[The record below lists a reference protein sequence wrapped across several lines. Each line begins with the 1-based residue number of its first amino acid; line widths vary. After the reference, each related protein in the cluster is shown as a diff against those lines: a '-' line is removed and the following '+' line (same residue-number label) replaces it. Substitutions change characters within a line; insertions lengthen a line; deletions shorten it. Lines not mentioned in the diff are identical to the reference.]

1 MTINTDYP
9 CNAANYRKGRRSGIK
24 YIVVH
29 YVGAGGSARDNAS
42 YYASSKVGASAHY
55 FVGHASEGGA
65 VYQSVR
71 DCDCAWHC
79 GSETGKYYSECRN
92 DSAIGIEMCCHKN
105 ADGEWYFDEIT
116 VEKTAELVRELM
128 EKYELDT
135 EHVIRHYDVTHKKCP
150 MPFVDE
156 AKWADFKVRLG
167 MGEEEN
173 MAKTVYTLD
182 NVQVQVIDAWDFK
195 LKLADAKKKDINEP
209 NYANAGFF
217 AVADGGKTIPVGN
230 LVLDG
235 SIITDAKNQ
244 ADWLNTARR
253 AQTTLVV
260 HSDNTLEVVKTDDM
274 MTVPAAKYAISGIP
288 VIRNGRRVSLDE
300 IKSEGYFGN
309 ELYDTWHGFLG
320 VRDGRLVY
328 VAAHLGFELMVYLM
342 EVLGI
347 RDAIKLDGG
356 GSFILHNGAFEVA
369 TAENRRIN
377 SILTWEG

>member
-29 YVGAGGSARDNAS
+29 YVGASGSAKDNAR
-42 YYASSKVGASAHY
+42 YYSASKVGASAHY

-92 DSAIGIEMCCHKN
+92 DSAVGVELCCHKSG
-105 ADGEWYFDEIT
+105 DRWYFDDET
-116 VEKTAELVRELM
+116 VETAAELVRELM
-128 EKYELDT
+128 ARHGIDT
-135 EHVIRHYDVTHKKCP
+135 EHVIRHYDVTRKKCP
-150 MPFVDE
+150 APFVDDD
-156 AKWADFKVRLG
+156 AWNGFKLKLG
-167 MGEEEN
+167 GGD

-182 NVQVQVIDAWDFK
+182 NVQVQVIDAFNFA
-195 LKLADAKKKDINEP
+195 LKTADAKKKSINDT

-230 LVLDG
+230 LVING
-235 SIITDAKNQ
+235 NIITDAKNQ

-253 AQTTLVV
+253 AQTTVVV
-260 HSDNTLEVVKTDDM
+260 HNDNTLEVVKTDDM
-274 MTVPAAKYAISGIP
+274 MSVPAVKYAISGIP
-288 VIRNGRRVSLDE
+288 VIRNGRKVSLDE
-300 IKSEGYFGN
+300 IKAEGYFGS

-347 RDAIKLDGG
+347 RDAVKLDGG
-356 GSFILHNGAFEVA
+356 GSFILHNGSFEVA

-377 SILTWEG
+377 NILTWEG